1 MSNTTTSPSKIM
13 PLNISKLTSSVT
25 KADLSVKKN
34 DQKSNNPA
42 DKVTSLKKS
51 FDKEV
56 LNKSDLGKTSISN
69 LFNKTNLSISAGSS
83 VGYKDLVLSVLK
95 KKTTTNTS

>member
-25 KADLSVKKN
+25 KADLSVKIN
-34 DQKSNNPA
+34 EQKSNNPA
-42 DKVTSLKKS
+42 AKVASLKKS
-51 FDKEV
+51 FDKEA
-56 LNKSDLGKTSISN
+56 LNKSDLGKSSISN
-69 LFNKTNLSISAGSS
+69 LFNKTNLNISAGSS

-95 KKTTTNTS
+95 KKTTT